1 MIQCMANTWKARVN
15 DQYDAIVVGARC
27 AGATTA
33 MLLARRGYRV
43 LVVDRARFP
52 SDTLST
58 HVIHA
63 PGVAALD
70 RWGLLNTVLA
80 TGCPP
85 IEHYSFD
92 FGPVVIKGTTRPA
105 GGHTTAYAPRR
116 IVLDE
121 ILINAAATAGAT
133 VRQEFNVDG
142 LMFDDGKVCGIRGH
156 ITNGNQESL
165 RARIVIGADGRASHV
180 AKAVHARSY
189 QEEPRL
195 QWPFYTYF
203 SGLPVDGFE
212 TYIRPFRGFAAAGT
226 NDGLTMLVVGWPYAE
241 ARSYKADVEGNY
253 YGTLELAPHF
263 AARVRAARR
272 EAPFLGGAVPNYLRV
287 PFGRGWALV
296 GDAGYT
302 KDPITA
308 QGITDAFRDAELC
321 SAAIDHWLS
330 GRIPF
335 DEAFLAWH
343 RERDR
348 EVLPTYKFTT
358 QLATL
363 EPPPAEMQQLLAAIQ
378 GNQAAMDDFVSVNA
392 GTLSPEVFFSPEHL
406 AQTFEAAAIPG

>member
-1 MIQCMANTWKARVN
+1 MN

-43 LVVDRARFP
+43 LVVDRAKFP

-70 RWGLLNTVLA
+70 RWGLLDTVLA

-92 FGPVVIKGTTRPA
+92 FGPFVINGTTRPA
-105 GGHTTAYAPRR
+105 EGETAAYAPRR
-116 IVLDE
+116 TVLDE
-121 ILINAAATAGAT
+121 ILVNAGAAAGAT
-133 VRQEFNVDG
+133 VEEEFNVDG
-142 LMFDDGKVCGIRGH
+142 LIFDDGKVSGIRGH
-156 ITNGNQESL
+156 SRNMKEENL
-165 RARIVIGADGRASHV
+165 RSRIVIGADGRASRV
-180 AKAVHARSY
+180 AKAVQARSY
-189 QEEPRL
+189 EEKPRL

-203 SGLPVDGFE
+203 SELPVDGFE
-212 TYIRPFRGFAAAGT
+212 TYIRPFRGFGAAAT
-226 NDGLTMLVVGWPYAE
+226 NDGLTMLVVSWPYAE
-241 ARSYKADVEGNY
+241 AHSYKADVEGNY
-253 YGTLELAPHF
+253 YRTLELVPQF
-263 AARVRAARR
+263 ASRVKAARR

-287 PFGRGWALV
+287 PFGPGWALV

-308 QGITDAFRDAELC
+308 QGITDAFRDAEQC
-321 SAAIDHWLS
+321 SAAVDQWLS
-330 GRIPF
+330 GRMSY
-335 DEAFLAWH
+335 DDAFLGWH

-348 EVLPTYKFTT
+348 AVLPTYQFTT

-363 EPPPAEMQQLLAAIQ
+363 QPPPPEMQQLLGAIQ
-378 GNQAAMDDFVSVNA
+378 GNQTAMDDFISVNA

-406 AQTFEAAAIPG
+406 ARTFEAAAISV

>member
-1 MIQCMANTWKARVN
+1 MS

-43 LVVDRARFP
+43 LVVDRAKFP

-70 RWGLLNTVLA
+70 RWGLLDTVLA

-92 FGPVVIKGTTRPA
+92 FGPFVINGTTRPA
-105 GGHTTAYAPRR
+105 EGQTAAYAPRR
-116 IVLDE
+116 TVLDE
-121 ILINAAATAGAT
+121 ILVNAGAAAGAT
-133 VRQEFNVDG
+133 VEEEFNVDG
-142 LMFDDGKVCGIRGH
+142 LIFDDGKVSGIRGH
-156 ITNGNQESL
+156 SRNMKEENL
-165 RARIVIGADGRASHV
+165 RLRLVIGADGRASRV
-180 AKAVHARSY
+180 AKAVQARSY
-189 QEEPRL
+189 EEKPRL

-203 SGLPVDGFE
+203 SELPVDGFE
-212 TYIRPFRGFAAAGT
+212 TYIRPFRGFGAAAT
-226 NDGLTMLVVGWPYAE
+226 NDGLTMLVVSWPYAE
-241 ARSYKADVEGNY
+241 AHSYKADVEGNY
-253 YGTLELAPHF
+253 YRTLELVPQF
-263 AARVRAARR
+263 ASRVKAARR

-287 PFGRGWALV
+287 PFGPGWALV

-308 QGITDAFRDAELC
+308 QGITDAFRDAEQC
-321 SAAIDHWLS
+321 SAAVDQWLS
-330 GRIPF
+330 GRMSY
-335 DEAFLAWH
+335 DDAFLGWH

-348 EVLPTYKFTT
+348 TVFPTYQFTT

-363 EPPPAEMQQLLAAIQ
+363 QPPPPEMQQLLGAIQ
-378 GNQAAMDDFVSVNA
+378 GNQPAMDDFISVNA
-392 GTLSPEVFFSPEHL
+392 GTLSPEIFFSPEHL
-406 AQTFEAAAIPG
+406 ARTFEAAAISV